1 VPSGVNKQFP
11 IDQFHTLAGFTL
23 EADAESGADSSI
35 AKTRILGVHPSADPN
50 RDHDPPSPDR
60 SRALR

>member
-35 AKTRILGVHPSADPN
+35 AKTRILAARV
-50 RDHDPPSPDR
+50 
-60 SRALR
+60 